1 MPAYW
6 VSCCWAQI
14 KEATGCRMRII
25 EAVPGADER
34 VVVISSPDDPSQDR
48 ISAEVRRCQIPSLLQ
63 FRCRRSSRRGH
74 CAAYLDAEAPRRGAC
89 VAPQPAALQLRVS
102 LRITHRTC

>member
-1 MPAYW
+1 MP
-6 VSCCWAQI
+6 CWLQI

-48 ISAEVRRCQIPSLLQ
+48 ISAEVRS
-63 FRCRRSSRRGH
+63 
-74 CAAYLDAEAPRRGAC
+74 CAA
-89 VAPQPAALQLRVS
+89 
-102 LRITHRTC
+102 